1 MNYKNKYIPL
11 LFTPT
16 LLTPL
21 FAMSCIWHSNDNKM
35 NITKER
41 YNFYNLTNQYN
52 IKQKEVNLYFKK
64 GENIP
69 YVSIA
74 EMIKTLDG
82 FLNADR
88 ISYYQSWF
96 TNSRTYLQRGNK
108 MTVNWKS
115 NKISVNSLDFFN
127 FTKSSSTTNYSSHLK
142 YISYNQVKA
151 KGYKSTIEFDLGK
164 YNLDVLNYYQK
175 TLIPLPVFN
184 TLFCSQNYY
193 NLYFNGQNLYGAYF
207 GLNDNQNGIDLI
219 KKGLFENKIQNKI
232 DRQTTLN
239 HLLWTLDHFYGL
251 KPQKGIDEFKKY
263 LSDEDM
269 RKILSTD
276 VKDNNLAYAKLFHQ
290 KLNDLHT
297 WLSMLSFYN
306 DANKKVNSLDTSSE
320 NEKSYNEIKEKLT
333 QLRRK
338 RFGYG
343 WHWRYYDGVPP
354 VRFINNTAIVS
365 FDQFKTGTKEEI
377 WRLDAYKYDT
387 YEFMK
392 YVMNEIKKR
401 EETIK
406 NIVIDLSLNGGGSVA
421 AMIRALGFLT
431 NKPIETY
438 DYDTLQKLIYELK
451 TKVDTNG
458 DGYFNSADGYPE
470 YNWSVLTGRNTFSA
484 ANLFAAVAKQ
494 MGIAKIIGQH
504 SGGGECS
511 IMPNVLADGTSFVMS
526 SNSAS
531 RIKNKYLLSQYR
543 YQTIEYGI
551 DPDKWLDYDKFYDDS
566 EIDKLVNR

>member
-64 GENIP
+64 GENVP

-74 EMIKTLDG
+74 EMIKSLDG
-82 FLNADR
+82 FLNADK
-88 ISYYQSWF
+88 ISYYENWF
-96 TNSRTYLQRGNK
+96 SNSRTYFQGGNK
-108 MTVNWKS
+108 MTVDWKK
-115 NKISVNSLDFFN
+115 NKISVNSLDFFS
-127 FTKSSSTTNYSSHLK
+127 FTKRSSTTNYSSHLK
-142 YISYNQVKA
+142 YLQYNAIKA
-151 KGYKSTIEFDLGK
+151 KGHKPTTQFDLDK
-164 YNLDVLNYYQK
+164 YNLDILNYYNK
-175 TLIPLPVFN
+175 TLVPLPVFN

-207 GLNDNQNGIDLI
+207 GLNDNQTGIDLI
-219 KKGLFENKIQNKI
+219 KKGGFENKPQNTI
-232 DRQTTLN
+232 DRKTTLN

-263 LSDEDM
+263 LSDEDV

-276 VKDNNLAYAKLFHQ
+276 VKDNNSAYSKLFYQ

-297 WLSMLSFYN
+297 WMSMLSFYN
-306 DANKKVNSLDTSSE
+306 DGDTKVNSLNTDSE
-320 NEKSYNEIKEKLT
+320 NEKSYNNIREKLLE
-333 QLRRK
+333 LRRN
-338 RFGYG
+338 RFGYNE
-343 WHWRYYDGVPP
+343 VPP
-354 VRFINNTAIVS
+354 VRLINNTAIIS

-377 WRLDAYKYDT
+377 SSPDAYKHDT

-392 YVMNEIKKR
+392 YVMKEIKKR
-401 EETIK
+401 GKTIK
-406 NIVIDLSLNGGGSVA
+406 NIVMDLSLNGGGSVA
-421 AMIRALGFLT
+421 AMMRALGFLT
-431 NKPIETY
+431 NRQIETY
-438 DYDTLQKLIYELK
+438 DYDTLEKMIYE
-451 TKVDTNG
+451 TVYKVDTNG
-458 DGYFNSADGYPE
+458 DGKYNLADGYPE
-470 YNWSVLTGRNTFSA
+470 YKWHVLTGRNTFSA
-484 ANLFAAVAKQ
+484 ANSFAAIARE

-504 SGGGECS
+504 SGGGECI

-526 SNSAS
+526 SNNAS

-543 YQTIEYGI
+543 YQSIEGGI
-551 DPDKWLDYDKFYDDS
+551 DPNTWFDYDKFYDDS